1 MTNSLPFGILLAAV
15 PMSATKNPEA
25 EYAYGAGNI
34 NPLKAQNPGL
44 VYEIDTLDYIKFLCG
59 QGYSTKLLQL
69 FTGDSSS
76 CSKHT
81 NGTVFDL
88 NYPSFALVTSSS
100 KSISQAYNWTVTNV
114 GSPTSTYKAILTSP
128 LGLKIKVN
136 PSVLSFTTLGQK
148 LSFAL
153 TIEGITDKSID
164 SASLVWD
171 DGTFQVRSPM
181 APIAMCYG
189 SAMLTSSHGQG
200 VVGKVER
207 SESMSQ
213 LMTQRMDYSQTF

>member
-25 EYAYGAGNI
+25 EYAYGVGNI

-44 VYEIDTLDYIKFLCG
+44 VYDIDTLDYIKFLCG

-69 FTGDSSS
+69 VTGDNSS
-76 CSKHT
+76 CSKDI
-81 NGTVFDL
+81 NGTVYDL

-100 KSISQAYNWTVTNV
+100 KYLSQAYNRTVTNV

-148 LSFAL
+148 LSFVL
-153 TIEGITDKSID
+153 TIEGITDKFIN

-171 DGTFQVRSPM
+171 DGTFQVRSP
-181 APIAMCYG
+181 IAMAIIDG
-189 SAMLTSSHGQG
+189 
-200 VVGKVER
+200 
-207 SESMSQ
+207 
-213 LMTQRMDYSQTF
+213 